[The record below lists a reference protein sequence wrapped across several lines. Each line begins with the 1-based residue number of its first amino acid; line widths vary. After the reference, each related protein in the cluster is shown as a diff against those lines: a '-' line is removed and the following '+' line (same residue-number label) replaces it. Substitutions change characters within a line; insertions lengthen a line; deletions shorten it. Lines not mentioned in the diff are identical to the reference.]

1 VRDIERTRFDSC
13 PAVASLMSTTPPGRD
28 KVFLSRRG
36 AGAVEDA
43 IKLARRTGSDRL
55 HRMQIAMQRPY

>member
-1 VRDIERTRFDSC
+1 MRDIERTRFGSC
-13 PAVASLMSTTPPGRD
+13 PAAASLVSTTPPGRD

-43 IKLARRTGSDRL
+43 IKLARRTESDSL
-55 HRMQIAMQRPY
+55 PRMQIATQRSS